1 MNRLTDSYVSSVV
14 TPALDEI
21 LEAVLLAAGEPVSLE
36 RLEALFDD
44 GLLDSGQPPSRAA
57 LRESLHKLSERLA
70 AGGALELGESAS
82 GYQLRIRQRYSP
94 WVSRLWDEKPQ
105 RYSRA
110 LLETLALIAYRQPVT
125 RGDIEEVRGVAVSS
139 SIMRTLVERGWIRV
153 VGHRDVPGRPAVY
166 ATTRSFLD
174 DLGLSTLESLP
185 PMHEL
190 KPLETFE
197 TGMHEPFA
205 DVPDIDVPDID
216 VPDVDVSGV
225 DVSGVDLPDVD
236 VPDVGASDVDTAGE
250 TPSLDAEDA
259 AEAVGEAED
268 TDLSAAPG
276 EGDTDEPDNDEHAE
290 MASPGESLSFAELEV
305 RLAERARKRQTEEA
319 ESNSSPADDDSD
331 TDT

>member
-1 MNRLTDSYVSSVV
+1 MSSVV

-44 GLLDSGQPPSRAA
+44 GLLESGQPPSRAA

-197 TGMHEPFA
+197 TCMHEPFA
-205 DVPDIDVPDID
+205 DA
-216 VPDVDVSGV
+216 PDVDVPDV

-259 AEAVGEAED
+259 AEAVGEPED
-268 TDLSAAPG
+268 TDLSATSG
-276 EGDTDEPDNDEHAE
+276 ECDTDEPDNDEHAE

-305 RLAERARKRQTEEA
+305 RLAERARKRQAEEA